1 MRFCTRARSAPRSWP
16 RRRRRPTAPA
26 RVAPP
31 PSQHSRSSDRRP
43 SRSWWSR
50 TASWRT
56 TSTQRSPM
64 NTTPGGTPSGVRG
77 DTECSMVTTLSPRY
91 FNTLNTF
98 VTRPFHNSMSMTG
111 AGTVSRRAR
120 IQHLPSSLTLRD
132 RLGWFLQAKTFF
144 QTSTQHTRKW
154 EFKARHRDLSLMFT
168 INESFCK
175 QDGGEVQA
183 LEEAMHQPFLKKKLK
198 TRGLSRSNS
207 SYTRYGNSLLFMNI
221 TSVYHGIP
229 VKSLK

>member
-1 MRFCTRARSAPRSWP
+1 MSPSIRTTSHKVRFCTRARSAPRSWP
-16 RRRRRPTAPA
+16 RRRRRPTAPG

-64 NTTPGGTPSGVRG
+64 STTPGGTPSGARG

-98 VTRPFHNSMSMTG
+98 VTRLFHNSMSMTG

-132 RLGWFLQAKTFF
+132 RLRGGHA
-144 QTSTQHTRKW
+144 STQ
-154 EFKARHRDLSLMFT
+154 E
-168 INESFCK
+168 
-175 QDGGEVQA
+175 
-183 LEEAMHQPFLKKKLK
+183 KLK

-221 TSVYHGIP
+221 TSVYQGIP